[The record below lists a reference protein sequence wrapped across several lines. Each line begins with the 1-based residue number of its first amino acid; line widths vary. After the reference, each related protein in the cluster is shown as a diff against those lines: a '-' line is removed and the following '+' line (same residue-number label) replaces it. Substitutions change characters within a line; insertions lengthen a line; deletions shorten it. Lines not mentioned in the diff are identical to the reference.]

1 MGLISFTANYTDRSN
16 DSGYQFEF
24 HCDKCGN
31 GFLSTFQPSKIG
43 IAGGLLRAA
52 GGFFGGG
59 LGRLA
64 SASGHIKDA
73 LHGPAWDA
81 AFRVAD
87 SEDAKD
93 LTMARLGRELNT
105 DPSSVYRHFASKD
118 QLLAAMADVLL
129 EETYAAYVEGD
140 EPVENV
146 RRMAWALR
154 RTYLRRPSL
163 ARLITLRSN
172 DGAAARACMAA
183 LRQSL
188 AALGYDEEQTGLLA
202 RVVAEVT
209 LSHIAMTADEL
220 AQPAGRQRA
229 DLELAASSYA
239 IPTRRLEVSDRDL
252 TESVLA
258 DGEQVFGAAL
268 ELLLEALAARA
279 AAQQPTSKAAPKTAA
294 KAKAAPLAS

>member
-1 MGLISFTANYTDRSN
+1 MRKRLPRGT
-16 DSGYQFEF
+16 
-24 HCDKCGN
+24 
-31 GFLSTFQPSKIG
+31 LS
-43 IAGGLLRAA
+43 RAVV
-52 GGFFGGG
+52 
-59 LGRLA
+59 LE
-64 SASGHIKDA
+64 
-73 LHGPAWDA
+73 A

-93 LTMARLGRELNT
+93 LTMARLGRELDT
-105 DPSSVYRHFASKD
+105 DPSSIYRHFASKD
-118 QLLAAMADVLL
+118 QLLLAMADVLL
-129 EETYAAYVEGD
+129 EETYAAYTEGD

-163 ARLITLRSN
+163 ARLITLRSV

-188 AALGYDEEQTGLLA
+188 SSMGYDDAQTSLLA

-220 AQPAGRQRA
+220 GQPADTQRS

-239 IPTRRLEVSDRDL
+239 VPTLRLDVSDRDL
-252 TESVLA
+252 QESVLA

-268 ELLLEALAARA
+268 ELLLEALTARA
-279 AAQQPTSKAAPKTAA
+279 ASTKPAPRARRSSPTASRARKATTTR
-294 KAKAAPLAS
+294 

>member
-1 MGLISFTANYTDRSN
+1 MARKRLPRGT
-16 DSGYQFEF
+16 
-24 HCDKCGN
+24 
-31 GFLSTFQPSKIG
+31 LSRTVV
-43 IAGGLLRAA
+43 LE
-52 GGFFGGG
+52 
-59 LGRLA
+59 
-64 SASGHIKDA
+64 
-73 LHGPAWDA
+73 A

-140 EPVENV
+140 EPIENV

-188 AALGYDEEQTGLLA
+188 AAMGYDESQTGLLA
-202 RVVAEVT
+202 RTIAEVT

-220 AQPAGRQRA
+220 AQPAGTQRA

-239 IPTRRLEVSDRDL
+239 IPTRHLEVSESDL

-268 ELLLEALAARA
+268 ELLLEALASRA
-279 AAQQPTSKAAPKTAA
+279 AAPKPRARTTTKAAAPSRT
-294 KAKAAPLAS
+294 KAKASTTPSRAKKAAASR

>member
-1 MGLISFTANYTDRSN
+1 MARKRLPRGTLSRSVVL
-16 DSGYQFEF
+16 E
-24 HCDKCGN
+24 
-31 GFLSTFQPSKIG
+31 
-43 IAGGLLRAA
+43 
-52 GGFFGGG
+52 
-59 LGRLA
+59 
-64 SASGHIKDA
+64 
-73 LHGPAWDA
+73 A

-93 LTMARLGRELNT
+93 LTMARLGRELDT
-105 DPSSVYRHFASKD
+105 DPSSIYRHFASKD
-118 QLLAAMADVLL
+118 QLLLAMADVLL
-129 EETYAAYVEGD
+129 EETYTAYVEGD

-188 AALGYDEEQTGLLA
+188 TAMGYDEEQTALLA
-202 RVVAEVT
+202 RTVAEIT

-220 AQPAGRQRA
+220 GQPPATQRA

-239 IPTRRLEVSDRDL
+239 IPTRHLEVSDRDL
-252 TESVLA
+252 TESVIA

-279 AAQQPTSKAAPKTAA
+279 AAPKPRARASRAAAPASRPRATKKTSPAR
-294 KAKAAPLAS
+294 

>member
-1 MGLISFTANYTDRSN
+1 
-16 DSGYQFEF
+16 
-24 HCDKCGN
+24 
-31 GFLSTFQPSKIG
+31 
-43 IAGGLLRAA
+43 
-52 GGFFGGG
+52 
-59 LGRLA
+59 
-64 SASGHIKDA
+64 
-73 LHGPAWDA
+73 
-81 AFRVAD
+81 
-87 SEDAKD
+87 
-93 LTMARLGRELNT
+93 
-105 DPSSVYRHFASKD
+105 
-118 QLLAAMADVLL
+118 MADVLL

-188 AALGYDEEQTGLLA
+188 AAMGYDESQTGRLLA
-202 RVVAEVT
+202 RTIAEVT

-220 AQPAGRQRA
+220 AQPAGTQRA
-229 DLELAASSYA
+229 DLELAASSSRH
-239 IPTRRLEVSDRDL
+239 PHRRLEVSDRDP

-279 AAQQPTSKAAPKTAA
+279 AAQQPTSKAAAEDGRARRPHLAR
-294 KAKAAPLAS
+294 AAPPRPRPHGRVRRRSPPPADSDAPRSADAAVATTP

>member
-1 MGLISFTANYTDRSN
+1 MARKRLPRGT
-16 DSGYQFEF
+16 
-24 HCDKCGN
+24 
-31 GFLSTFQPSKIG
+31 LSRTVV
-43 IAGGLLRAA
+43 LE
-52 GGFFGGG
+52 
-59 LGRLA
+59 
-64 SASGHIKDA
+64 
-73 LHGPAWDA
+73 A

-105 DPSSVYRHFASKD
+105 DPSSIYRHFASKD
-118 QLLAAMADVLL
+118 QLLLAMADVLL

-188 AALGYDEEQTGLLA
+188 AAMGYDESQTGLLA
-202 RVVAEVT
+202 RTIAEVT

-220 AQPAGRQRA
+220 AQPAGTQRA

-279 AAQQPTSKAAPKTAA
+279 AAQQPASKAAPKTAP
-294 KAKAAPLAS
+294 KAKAAPRSSRTATATTARPRTPKKPATR

>member
-1 MGLISFTANYTDRSN
+1 MARKRLPRGT
-16 DSGYQFEF
+16 
-24 HCDKCGN
+24 
-31 GFLSTFQPSKIG
+31 LSRTVV
-43 IAGGLLRAA
+43 LE
-52 GGFFGGG
+52 
-59 LGRLA
+59 
-64 SASGHIKDA
+64 
-73 LHGPAWDA
+73 A

-87 SEDAKD
+87 AEDAKD

-105 DPSSVYRHFASKD
+105 DPSSIYRHFASKD
-118 QLLAAMADVLL
+118 QLLLAMADVLL

-188 AALGYDEEQTGLLA
+188 AAMGYDESQTGLLA
-202 RVVAEVT
+202 RTIAEVT

-220 AQPAGRQRA
+220 AQPAGTQRA

-294 KAKAAPLAS
+294 KAKAAPRSSSTATSTTARPRTPKKPATR